1 MKNKILKGIAL
12 GIIMT
17 IVIACNPKKEETTA
31 ESAAVD
37 TALIKTELQAM
48 ENAFADAINSG
59 KTETIVYYA
68 EDATS
73 FAQNKSPLVGKTAI
87 DKSIK
92 EENETMPK
100 GSKVT
105 YTVNEV
111 DASNDG
117 NMVVEFGSYK
127 VVDAT
132 DVVLA
137 DGNYMSLF
145 HKKDGKYVCVR
156 DMSASVLPVNKK

>member
-1 MKNKILKGIAL
+1 
-12 GIIMT
+12 
-17 IVIACNPKKEETTA
+17 
-31 ESAAVD
+31 
-37 TALIKTELQAM
+37 
-48 ENAFADAINSG
+48 
-59 KTETIVYYA
+59 
-68 EDATS
+68 
-73 FAQNKSPLVGKTAI
+73 
-87 DKSIK
+87 
-92 EENETMPK
+92 MPK

-105 YTVNEV
+105 FTVNEV

-127 VVDAT
+127 VVDST